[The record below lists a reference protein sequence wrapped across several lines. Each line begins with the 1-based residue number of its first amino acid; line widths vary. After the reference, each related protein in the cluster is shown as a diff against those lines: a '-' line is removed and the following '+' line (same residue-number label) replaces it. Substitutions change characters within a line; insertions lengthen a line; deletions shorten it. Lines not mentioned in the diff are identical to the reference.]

1 MPRYKVTVQEKV
13 TKEIEV
19 DAETCDQAEEEA
31 QEQFHT
37 TYDKN
42 ALVELDVIDVEKECA
57 PGEGLREFVESF
69 LNGNLRETRRAF
81 GTGAFNGEEVREA
94 LRDLYGFSDNKAAK
108 AVGWM
113 RGEVKFQAY
122 CDAI

>member
-42 ALVELDVIDVEKECA
+42 ALVELDVIGVEQE
-57 PGEGLREFVESF
+57 PTPEEELQEFVESF
-69 LNGNLRETRRAF
+69 LNGNLSYTKEQFHNFF
-81 GTGAFNGEEVREA
+81 GEDVRMC
-94 LRDLYGFSDNKAAK
+94 LRDGFGQSDNKAAK
-108 AVGWM
+108 AVAWM
-113 RGEVKFQAY
+113 RGESPFQDY
-122 CDAI
+122 CDSM